1 MEDLSHLS
9 EAQRLA
15 LDKLTA
21 LVRINQINHIV
32 TQGSDEL
39 NARLD
44 TFMRYDAALIGPA
57 HDHVASAMP
66 TCYIPMSEVEPR
78 ALPLTLS
85 VNTFEGKEGDNRLL
99 WIKEMS
105 MQAAM
110 LSTEQQKLA

>member
-44 TFMRYDAALIGPA
+44 TFMRYEATLIGQV
-57 HDHVASAMP
+57 HDHVVSAMP
-66 TCYIPMSEVEPR
+66 TRYIPMSEVEPMTR
-78 ALPLTLS
+78 PLTLS
-85 VNTFEGKEGDNRLL
+85 VNTFDGKEPPLDPRNVNAVYHA
-99 WIKEMS
+99 
-105 MQAAM
+105 QY
-110 LSTEQQKLA
+110 